1 MTFAKK
7 NEVNSNSYYAETKI
21 AFNFN
26 KPGLRKSGSLKMMEK
41 MKQTLALNLE
51 VSDSN
56 VP

>member
-41 MKQTLALNLE
+41 MK
-51 VSDSN
+51 
-56 VP
+56 